1 MPLIDDVQEMLL
13 IEKMKALEAEQ
24 VAALR
29 AKLSTAEMNEEAIA
43 ALQLLYHTGWMNCI
57 EQMRKIRSR

>member
-43 ALQLLYHTGWMNCI
+43 ALQLL
-57 EQMRKIRSR
+57 